1 VILHADV
8 DAFFD
13 SVEQRDDPS
22 LRGRP
27 TIVGSGVVM
36 AASYEA
42 RAHGVR
48 GAMGGAQARR
58 LCPRAVVV
66 EPRFSAY
73 VEASKAVFDV
83 FERTAPLVEGLSME
97 EAFLDVRGLERI
109 SGSPLQI
116 AMKLRADVLE
126 RVGLPITVGVASTKV
141 LAKIAS
147 GVAKPD
153 GLLAVPPG
161 SELGFLHRLPVERLW
176 GVGPATAEKLHD
188 RGITT
193 VGELAGQPEAAL
205 VSLLGRA
212 SGRHLHHLA
221 HNRDPRRVR
230 AGRRR
235 RSIGSQSAL
244 GSASRSP
251 DALDARLVGLVDR
264 VTRRMRASG
273 RVGNT
278 VVLRLRFGDFSRA
291 SRSHTLPRATA
302 ATRTILV
309 TARALLA
316 AAMPMIGRRGL
327 TLVGVTIAN
336 LEYAGAGVQLML
348 PIDRRATGA
357 IDAALDELRERFGP
371 DAVTRATLLGRGS
384 RLSAS
389 LLPGDEPPRRST
401 ARMGRDPT
409 HGG

>member
-8 DAFFD
+8 DAFFA

-58 LCPRAVVV
+58 LCPHAVVV

-73 VEASKAVFDV
+73 VEASKAVFEV
-83 FERTAPLVEGLSME
+83 FERTAPLVEGMSME

-109 SGSPLQI
+109 SGSPMEI
-116 AMKLRADVLE
+116 AVRLRADVLE
-126 RVGLPITVGVASTKV
+126 RVGLPITVGVARTKV

-153 GLLAVPPG
+153 GLLVVPPG
-161 SELGFLHRLPVERLW
+161 SELGFLHPLPVERLW
-176 GVGPATAEKLHD
+176 GVGPATAEKLRD

-193 VGELAGQPEAAL
+193 VGELAGRTEAAL
-205 VSLLGRA
+205 ASFLGRA
-212 SGRHLHHLA
+212 SGRHLHRIA

-244 GSASRSP
+244 GRSSRSP
-251 DALDARLVGLVDR
+251 EALDAVVVGLVDR

-273 RVGNT
+273 RVGRT

-302 ATRTILV
+302 ATQIILV

-316 AAMPMIGRRGL
+316 AAMPMVRRRGL
-327 TLVGVTIAN
+327 TLVGVTVAN
-336 LEYAGAGVQLML
+336 LEYAGAGVQLVL
-348 PIDRRATGA
+348 PIDRRRTGA
-357 IDAALDELRERFGP
+357 LDAALDELRERFGP
-371 DAVTRATLLGRGS
+371 DAVIRATLLGRGR

-389 LLPGDEPPRRST
+389 LLAGDEPRRS
-401 ARMGRDPT
+401 ANRFGHNAA

>member
-1 VILHADV
+1 MILHADV
-8 DAFFD
+8 DAFFA
-13 SVEQRDDPS
+13 SVEQRDDPR

-58 LCPRAVVV
+58 LCPQAVVV

-244 GSASRSP
+244 GRASRSP

-316 AAMPMIGRRGL
+316 AAMPMIRRRGL

-357 IDAALDELRERFGP
+357 LDAALDELRERFGP

-389 LLPGDEPPRRST
+389 LLPGDEPPRRSA
-401 ARMGRDPT
+401 ARLRHNPT